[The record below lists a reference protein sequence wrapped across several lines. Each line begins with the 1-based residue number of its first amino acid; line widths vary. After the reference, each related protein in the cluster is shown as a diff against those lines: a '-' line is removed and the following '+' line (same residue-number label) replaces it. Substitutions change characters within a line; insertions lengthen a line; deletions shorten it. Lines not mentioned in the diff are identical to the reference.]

1 VGFLRLSSTG
11 PGGGGVTTVVEDGL
25 REYIPAVRQLVLD
38 TIAAGRELLA
48 NTISLILIQAR

>member
-1 VGFLRLSSTG
+1 MGFLRLSSTG

-25 REYIPAVRQLVLD
+25 REYIPAVKQLVLD

-48 NTISLILIQAR
+48 ISLILIQAR